1 MLTNEQIVPPHRR
14 EMLAGALGAPV
25 GEIAMLQNELQQ
37 ARQQA
42 AALQRDL
49 LGEKQG
55 SRLELLSPV
64 GSRDLAGTS

>member
-1 MLTNEQIVPPHRR
+1 
-14 EMLAGALGAPV
+14 MLAGALGAPV

-64 GSRDLAGTS
+64 GSRDLAGSN